1 MALTLTEEIIRNRV
15 NLQHDNLEDVKALSL
30 PGTYHEKVVELGSS
44 FRKFSRLKSLDLSRN
59 TITCLKGI
67 EHLKL
72 LEKLNLYYNSIES
85 FEELKRLRFN
95 TNLKELD
102 LRLNPVTRTEADYR
116 LYLIHM
122 LPNLQKLDDRGVRD
136 RERQAALVHFS
147 SSQATEMTPHEE
159 VIEPQHRQPNP
170 RAQSVRGMGKG
181 MTALDD
187 DDVAV
192 LDLIAHT
199 GGDLSKPR
207 HITGSTAREPSA
219 EEYSLEV
226 LKTMETVPEEAIE
239 DYHQTRKQTADGPVA
254 PHQKKYPNIPAGHT
268 GSYDVDGTRRDE
280 NLQYQDEVDAYTK
293 FKSHGYF
300 TPHPENG
307 RGDRSESPRV
317 PTERRHGG
325 EEEPNDHRRTK
336 SVPSHKLNDSLED
349 FGMHRIEG
357 DRLENGHRSLERPKS
372 ENEPVQGETPT
383 YKDFLFK
390 MCDLVD
396 RYWNGTKSLHKN
408 PKYKGFAYS
417 LIQNLGK
424 KFGDDSTR
432 EKRYVDE
439 QLNRLEEENYR
450 LRKQSNDTKAT
461 LADSTFNETQ
471 MRTQLRKAQTDVDQL
486 KEHLKKIVTENREL
500 QKKLNETGNEVSA
513 VNSMSSVN
521 QTHLDELQRQND
533 VLKNE
538 NQLLQIRLK
547 QHGQLQDLASML
559 QDSHKSLVTTNDHLL
574 KEFNDTKQRH
584 NNEVQQLN
592 WSYNQLKKSMNMLS
606 SRNESSYLPSVSRD
620 HGHNPGLSRSD
631 QVLGCA
637 TLYDGRET

>member
-59 TITCLKGI
+59 TITCLKGL

-95 TNLKELD
+95 TNLRELD

-159 VIEPQHRQPNP
+159 IIEPPHRQPNP

-181 MTALDD
+181 MT
-187 DDVAV
+187 
-192 LDLIAHT
+192 
-199 GGDLSKPR
+199 
-207 HITGSTAREPSA
+207 
-219 EEYSLEV
+219 V

-239 DYHQTRKQTADGPVA
+239 DYQQTRKQTGSSGDGPVA

-300 TPHPENG
+300 TPHPNMENG
-307 RGDRSESPRV
+307 RDRSESPRI

-336 SVPSHKLNDSLED
+336 SVPSHKLNDSLEE

-357 DRLENGHRSLERPKS
+357 DRLENGHRSRERPKS

-383 YKDFLFK
+383 YREFLFK

-408 PKYKGFAYS
+408 PKYKGFAYT

-486 KEHLKKIVTENREL
+486 KEHLKKIVAENRDL
-500 QKKLNETGNEVSA
+500 QKKLNETGNEGSA

-538 NQLLQIRLK
+538 IQLLQIRLK

-574 KEFNDTKQRH
+574 KELNDTKQRH

-592 WSYNQLKKSMNMLS
+592 WSYNQLKKSMNLLS

-620 HGHNPGLSRSD
+620 QGHNPGLSRSD